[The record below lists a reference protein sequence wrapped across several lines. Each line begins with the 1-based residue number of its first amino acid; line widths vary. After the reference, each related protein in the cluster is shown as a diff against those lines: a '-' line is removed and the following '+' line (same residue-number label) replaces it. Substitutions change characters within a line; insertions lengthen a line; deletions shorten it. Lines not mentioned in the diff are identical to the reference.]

1 MSPNTSISESMVSA
15 VYAVV
20 IPFLASVA
28 PNSDL
33 SNSDNEM
40 NWIFWLA
47 IEAGSVASLGWQFT
61 STENAILSLAWAMS
75 TVNLSLATLPTWSSP
90 FLSTSYVM
98 LLYIPEVTPPVIAFH
113 VVKIEPI
120 SLSRL
125 MLWILSAFLVSLIR
139 RDTLPSSVHI
149 PEVFVNTGIL

>member
-1 MSPNTSISESMVSA
+1 MSPSTSISASMVSA

-149 PEVFVNTGIL
+149 PEVFVNTGVL

>member
-1 MSPNTSISESMVSA
+1 MSPSTSISASMVSA

-28 PNSDL
+28 PNVDVS
-33 SNSDNEM
+33 SFDNEI
-40 NWIFWLA
+40 NFTFWLA
-47 IEAGSVASLGWQFT
+47 IEAGSAASLGWQFT
-61 STENAILSLAWAMS
+61 FTVNAILSLAWSMS
-75 TVNLSLATLPTWSSP
+75 TVNLPLDSLPTGSSP
-90 FLSTSYVM
+90 FLSIAYVI
-98 LLYIPEVTPPVIAFH
+98 LLYIPALTPSVIALH

-125 MLWILSAFLVSLIR
+125 MLWILSPFLVSLIR
-139 RDTLPSSVHI
+139 RDTSSSSVHI